1 MTKAR
6 SPAPSL
12 EPRLAQGG
20 DALDL
25 APVPD
30 EQRDDGGEVA
40 AGAVVAGG
48 QAAALPSSAPL
59 TNAGF
64 TSPRE
69 RRRS

>member
-1 MTKAR
+1 MFHSDDKG
-6 SPAPSL
+6 PLPQPSL

-25 APVPD
+25 ALVPG
-30 EQRDDGGEVA
+30 EQRD
-40 AGAVVAGG
+40 AGG

-69 RRRS
+69 RRRC